1 MLFVELIRRPIFYF
15 IHFLCDK
22 DMTTTKPN
30 LNHNTQAPQTD
41 ELIKI
46 ATLKK
51 PYGIKGW
58 LWLFSETDNH
68 ADVFD
73 MKPWWMRTATG
84 FKPLTVTNW
93 RKQGVGL
100 VASFAEVPDRN
111 VAETM
116 NGTTVWVHKDN
127 LPSLDEDEYY
137 WSDLIGLTVI
147 NEENEILGVI
157 KEMFETGAHEII
169 SVKATKDSIDAE
181 DRLIPWHKDIVLT
194 IDMDAKTMLVAWG
207 ADY

>member
-1 MLFVELIRRPIFYF
+1 MI
-15 IHFLCDK
+15 
-22 DMTTTKPN
+22 TTKPN
-30 LNHNTQAPQTD
+30 LRRDVQTPNAD

-58 LWLFSETDNH
+58 LWVFSETDNR
-68 ADVFD
+68 ADVFT
-73 MKPWWMRTATG
+73 MKPWWVKTATG

-93 RKQGVGL
+93 REQGAGL

-111 VAETM
+111 FAETM
-116 NGTTVWVHKDN
+116 NGTTVWVHRDN

-137 WSDLIGLTVI
+137 WADLIGLTVI
-147 NEENEILGVI
+147 NEEGENLGVI

-181 DRLIPWHKDIVLT
+181 DRLIPWHKEIVLAV
-194 IDMDAKTMLVAWG
+194 DLEKQTMLVAWG